1 MAWQLRH
8 EGSPTVVKD
17 LAFARIVEGLRDGQ
31 WDVTD
36 EVLAPGDMAWRA
48 IENHPRFAEL
58 MEDWETAAPRRHD
71 EPTSLDLNAI
81 IDVCLVLLI
90 FFILTTTYQNL
101 VQKVVPIPL
110 AKEDGTNAKRV
121 RIEDVK
127 SKMIRVQAQLDKA
140 GNPVVRV
147 DNQSVNVLADD
158 RNGIDVEKLASVLR
172 PLVRGDDRKTE
183 ILLDAKEITWE
194 HVIQIQDGARS
205 AGIQTI
211 HHLLRK

>member
-8 EGSPTVVKD
+8 EGSPKVVKD
-17 LAFARIVEGLRDGQ
+17 LTFTRIVEGLRDGQ
-31 WDVTD
+31 WNVTD
-36 EVLAPGDMAWRA
+36 EVLAPGDKAWRA
-48 IENHPRFAEL
+48 IENHPQFAEL
-58 MEDWETAAPRRHD
+58 MEDWEAVPPRRHE
-71 EPTSLDLNAI
+71 EPTSLDLNAM

-101 VQKVVPIPL
+101 VQKVVPLPL
-110 AKEDGTNAKRV
+110 AKGDGTNAKRV
-121 RIEDVK
+121 RIDDVK
-127 SKMIRVQAQLDKA
+127 NKMIRVQAQLDKA

-147 DNQSVNVLADD
+147 DNQNVNVLADD
-158 RNGIDVEKLASVLR
+158 GKGIDVDRLASVLR

-205 AGIQTI
+205 AGIQTV